1 MTRLGQ
7 VISRSSPPRKWVTA
21 LILLAFFLQSLAI
34 QKALHGTFDPIL
46 SVPIPEPLLKLL
58 VGVNRAD
65 EQKG

>member
-1 MTRLGQ
+1 MDDEVKKVSRPAPPARLEQ
-7 VISRSSPPRKWVTA
+7 A
-21 LILLAFFLQSLAI
+21 DLQSLAI